1 MMDIP
6 LPSLRSGRRAARNFP
21 VLVACFLTLT
31 TALSA
36 DMPPPVQ
43 GFAVS
48 RCYCRCAEGR
58 ARIGCVKMCEIKKY
72 ASRWWATKCSR
83 PRTKRPSDSH
93 DAGPRLPHPGRAER
107 ASLEQGAR
115 FSFYLAN

>member
-1 MMDIP
+1 MEIP
-6 LPSLRSGRRAARNFP
+6 LPSARAWRKAGRNSS
-21 VLVACFLTLT
+21 VLVVCFLTFA

-36 DMPPPVQ
+36 DTPPPQQ

-58 ARIGCVKMCEIKKY
+58 ARVGCVKMCEIRKY
-72 ASRWWATKCSR
+72 ASRWWATKCSKLR
-83 PRTKRPSDSH
+83 IKRPSDSH

-107 ASLEQGAR
+107 ASLEAGAP